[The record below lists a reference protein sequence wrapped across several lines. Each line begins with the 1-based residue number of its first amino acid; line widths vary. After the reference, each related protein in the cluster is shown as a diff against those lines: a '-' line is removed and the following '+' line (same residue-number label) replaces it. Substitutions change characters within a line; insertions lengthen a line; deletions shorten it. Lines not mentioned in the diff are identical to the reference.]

1 MQQLNVRGLNIY
13 VGGHANYYL
22 EDRFSLHGEYLQ
34 YIGAQKKPGYLKGNS
49 QILAGFMQHFPMKRW
64 DPFVG
69 VQAGVSLIE
78 TNERLGERSLNALFG
93 LKAGVNFHVYKYF
106 YFYAV
111 IQYTHQADPW
121 HKRPYDLFTGT
132 GGLGFQIPTR
142 K

>member
-1 MQQLNVRGLNIY
+1 M
-13 VGGHANYYL
+13 YL
-22 EDRFSLHGEYLQ
+22 LIVKQFKLYIMKKILLSLGAAILFVA
-34 YIGAQKKPGYLKGNS
+34 GAQAQTG
-49 QILAGFMQHFPMKRW
+49 
-64 DPFVG
+64 
-69 VQAGVSLIE
+69 
-78 TNERLGERSLNALFG
+78 FG